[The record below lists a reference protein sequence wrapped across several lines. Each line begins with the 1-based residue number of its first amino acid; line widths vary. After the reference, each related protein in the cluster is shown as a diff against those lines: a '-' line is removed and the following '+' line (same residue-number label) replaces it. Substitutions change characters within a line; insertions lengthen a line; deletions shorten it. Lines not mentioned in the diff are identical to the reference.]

1 MELKK
6 KRTIF
11 NCCAYSKYHYLRL
24 QLAFRSS
31 LLALRR
37 FVVAVEEESALRK
50 KLLKQALLVKI
61 EEILICR
68 GGFFV
73 KKMSKCQE
81 DFHLMRCAV
90 MLMPRYLY
98 GKPVYRSFA
107 HVSPVFTIPGSL
119 LDRDNQ
125 RHV

>member
-1 MELKK
+1 M
-6 KRTIF
+6 
-11 NCCAYSKYHYLRL
+11 
-24 QLAFRSS
+24 AFRSS

-61 EEILICR
+61 EKFFICR

-81 DFHLMRCAV
+81 VFHLMRCSDVNA
-90 MLMPRYLY
+90 
-98 GKPVYRSFA
+98 KPVYRSFA
-107 HVSPVFTIPGSL
+107 HVSPVFTIPGGL
-119 LDRDNQ
+119 LDRDSQ

>member
-1 MELKK
+1 MEAKIHFCL
-6 KRTIF
+6 
-11 NCCAYSKYHYLRL
+11 NYYSKYHYLTL

-68 GGFFV
+68 GGFF
-73 KKMSKCQE
+73 CQKN
-81 DFHLMRCAV
+81 V
-90 MLMPRYLY
+90 
-98 GKPVYRSFA
+98 
-107 HVSPVFTIPGSL
+107 
-119 LDRDNQ
+119 
-125 RHV
+125 